1 MADLGGVDA
10 DFGVAELGPTDNICV
25 GGRILDG
32 DGCGRN
38 GDVVE
43 VIGKDGSGR
52 RQRRDRKSVV

>member
-52 RQRRDRKSVV
+52 RQRRW